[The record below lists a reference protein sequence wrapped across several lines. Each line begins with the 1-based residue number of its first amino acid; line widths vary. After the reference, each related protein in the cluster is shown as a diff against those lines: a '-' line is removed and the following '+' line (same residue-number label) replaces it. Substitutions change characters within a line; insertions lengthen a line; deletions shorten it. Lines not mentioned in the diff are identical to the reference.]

1 MKGLILTVEL
11 SNRLF
16 LGYMYNWDFWA
27 QCRWQNRELKRRIRG
42 LLLLHDLHIFPS
54 WKRSVELKRW
64 ELAMGERGQLEV
76 KDENETMPLVD
87 RIATVSEVY
96 GAVPAALKT

>member
-1 MKGLILTVEL
+1 
-11 SNRLF
+11 
-16 LGYMYNWDFWA
+16 
-27 QCRWQNRELKRRIRG
+27 
-42 LLLLHDLHIFPS
+42 
-54 WKRSVELKRW
+54 
-64 ELAMGERGQLEV
+64 MGERGQLEV